1 MNWKLTAIR
10 YARSVLPENMIFAG
24 GNPEKTRPISFVI
37 YDVEVEGKH
46 ILVDPGCDTMPGFVM
61 EDYVL
66 PLDALK
72 TQGITPELVSDVII
86 THAHHDHID
95 CVRHFPNS
103 VIHVQKLE
111 AQRGNAYL
119 KDCLHVETFE
129 DEALVAD
136 CVKVKKIGGHS
147 VGSCVVELDA
157 EDKTWVIAGDE
168 CYSYD
173 CLNLQ
178 IPTGSSC
185 CPENSRK
192 FVEEYVR
199 EEYWVLLC
207 HDPDT
212 ITGPII

>member
-10 YARSVLPENMIFAG
+10 YARSVLSEKMIFSLGA
-24 GNPEKTRPISFVI
+24 PEKTRPISFVM
-37 YDVEVEGKH
+37 YDIEVDGRH

-72 TQGITPELVSDVII
+72 AQGITPKQVSDVII

-95 CVRHFPNS
+95 AVRHFLDS
-103 VIHVQKLE
+103 VIHIQQAE
-111 AQRGNAYL
+111 ALAGKKYL
-119 KDCLHVETFE
+119 ANNTRVETFE
-129 DEALVAD
+129 DSTVVAG
-136 CVKVKKIGGHS
+136 CVRVRKIGGHS
-147 VGSCVVELDA
+147 IGSCVVELDRG
-157 EDKTWVIAGDE
+157 EEIWVIAGDE

-173 CLNLQ
+173 CLKLQ

-185 CPENSRK
+185 CLEKSK
-192 FVEEYVR
+192 QFVEQYAGKPYR
-199 EEYWVLLC
+199 VLLC

-212 ITGPII
+212 YTGRIV

>member
-24 GNPEKTRPISFVI
+24 GNPEKTRPISFVM

-72 TQGITPELVSDVII
+72 TMGITPELVSDVII

-103 VIHVQKLE
+103 VVHIQREE
-111 AQRGNAYL
+111 AKIGAKYL
-119 KDCLHVETFE
+119 QEIKQVELFD
-129 DEALVAD
+129 DEVTVAG
-136 CVKVKKIGGHS
+136 CVRVRKIGGHS
-147 VGSCVVELDA
+147 LGSCVVELDTG
-157 EDKTWVIAGDE
+157 DKTWVIAGDE

-178 IPTGSSC
+178 IPTGSSR
-185 CPENSRK
+185 CPENSKK
-192 FVEEYVR
+192 FIEEYAR
-199 EEYWVLLC
+199 EGYRVLLC

-212 ITGPII
+212 STGPVN